1 MPRLF
6 RKKPSTLLGIDIG
19 ASSVRLVEVSRS
31 GAHYRL
37 EAYAI
42 ETLPANAVVEA
53 AIVEVEAVGQAL
65 ARAWLTAGTRVRN
78 VAVAVSGSAVITKTL
93 EMPAGMSDDDL
104 EIELKLDADQYIPYP
119 LGDVALD
126 FQVQGGSRHNPGRV
140 EVLLA
145 ACRKDHVELLEAA
158 LELAG
163 LTARVVDIRAHAL
176 ARCVDLLAA
185 RLEGARGQSRVAL
198 VEIGNGRSTLSV
210 IGDGQILY
218 AREELLAAYPLS
230 QAGEPSFGFALDPS
244 GLATQSGGQAL
255 FPDAEVLAQ
264 QLSRSLQEFLVLGQY
279 GTVEHILLAAD
290 PCAVAGLDRLLE
302 QHLGIP
308 TRVANPF
315 AGMALGGAVD
325 AAVLAHNAPGLMV
338 ACGLALRSFD

>member
-1 MPRLF
+1 MSRLF

-19 ASSVRLVEVSRS
+19 ATSVRLVELSRS
-31 GAHYRL
+31 GTCYRL

-42 ETLPANAVVEA
+42 EALPANAVVES
-53 AIVEVEAVGQAL
+53 AIVQVEVVGQAL
-65 ARAWLTAGTRVRN
+65 ARAWLKAGTRVRN
-78 VAVAVSGSAVITKTL
+78 VAVAVCGSTVITKTL
-93 EMPAGMSDDDL
+93 EMPAGMSSDDL

-126 FQVQGGSRHNPGRV
+126 FQIQGISRHNPGQV

-145 ACRKDHVELLEAA
+145 ACRKDHVELLETV

-163 LTARVVDIRAHAL
+163 LTARVVDVQAHAL
-176 ARCVDLLAA
+176 ARCVDRLAA
-185 RLEGARGQSRVAL
+185 QLGGVRGLSLVAL
-198 VEIGNGRSTLSV
+198 VEIGNGLSTVSL

-218 AREELLAAYPLS
+218 ARELLPGAHPLS
-230 QAGEPSFGFALDPS
+230 QVSEPSYGVEFEPAGWATQPDGQDLLPDAQALAHQLSHALQAFFAL
-244 GLATQSGGQAL
+244 GQHSA
-255 FPDAEVLAQ
+255 
-264 QLSRSLQEFLVLGQY
+264 
-279 GTVEHILLAAD
+279 VEHILLAAEA
-290 PCAVAGLDRLLE
+290 CAVAGLDRLLE

-315 AGMALGGAVD
+315 AGMTLGSAVD
-325 AAVLAHNAPGLMV
+325 ATALAHNAPGLLV